1 MTTYNNILDFLKERR
16 DNVIEAYNRTN
27 KEISLKDYMN
37 EVIRYFDEHKGK
49 TNKVL
54 KGSLSAYNYL
64 SEAIRFAS
72 NKANAKAWRAVCKA
86 ATEEHINQMGCRG
99 WYEKNYR

>member
-1 MTTYNNILDFLKERR
+1 MKTYNNIFEFLRERR
-16 DNVIEAYNRTN
+16 DNVINAYNRTS
-27 KEISLKDYMN
+27 KGISLKDYME

-64 SEAIRFAS
+64 TEAINFAD
-72 NKANAKAWRAVCKA
+72 NKANAKAWRAICKA
-86 ATEEHINQMGCRG
+86 ANEEHIQQMNCRG
-99 WYEKNYR
+99 WYQKNFQ